1 MKEKYLVDGTTIY
14 DEPLSGREQTTGTGL
29 SRKKKKFK
37 NLEKKLEK
45 LNWTLIKYV
54 CSFNCLCFGGRAI
67 LKIGWLILLHM
78 EIGIREKIYKKD
90 SVAILGFIDGL
101 LFGGRVKLDNDT
113 LIFQSLVVEF

>member
-1 MKEKYLVDGTTIY
+1 
-14 DEPLSGREQTTGTGL
+14 
-29 SRKKKKFK
+29 
-37 NLEKKLEK
+37 
-45 LNWTLIKYV
+45 
-54 CSFNCLCFGGRAI
+54 
-67 LKIGWLILLHM
+67 M